1 MIAPLYLIL
10 LGFVALH
17 VTSSFIII
25 QKPCHRIQL
34 VVMNSDAKNDIK
46 VDGPDDR
53 NNVIKDNEK
62 AVVSKGL
69 THIKYNKYAP
79 TAEEAKNMTDV
90 EFRATIYNRMKEAE
104 LERKALNGNRVG
116 GAVSDDYIAS
126 LNKKRPPQQ

>member
-1 MIAPLYLIL
+1 MIATLYLIL
-10 LGFVALH
+10 LGFIAL
-17 VTSSFIII
+17 SMILSFTIKH
-25 QKPCHRIQL
+25 QPYHHRKQFI
-34 VVMNSDAKNDIK
+34 VRNTNAKNDIK
-46 VDGPDDR
+46 VVGPDDR

-126 LNKKRPPQQ
+126 LSRKRPPQ